1 MYGNPLPPAV
11 GVGGVVALPMTGVA
25 MSTMILGLVGV
36 LLVVGGLV
44 ALRWGLGRSEPR
56 FPLRQ
61 Q

>member
-1 MYGNPLPPAV
+1 
-11 GVGGVVALPMTGVA
+11 MTGVA